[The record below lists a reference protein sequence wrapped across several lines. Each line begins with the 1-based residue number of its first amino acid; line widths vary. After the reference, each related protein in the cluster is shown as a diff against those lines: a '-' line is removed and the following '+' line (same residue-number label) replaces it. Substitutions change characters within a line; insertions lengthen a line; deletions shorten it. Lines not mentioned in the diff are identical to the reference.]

1 MWSYAFDTKKIKGKK
16 MVEVELEIAQ
26 HLDKVFANRHKE
38 LIELERVEIR
48 RESIV
53 PPVEEWGDNDLK
65 IPRNISSDD
74 AGEALHV
81 VVDDPRFVYGALI
94 YFEYYDP
101 LKREDVASA
110 LREALAPWL
119 VPGRYSRDRSA
130 DPR

>member
-1 MWSYAFDTKKIKGKK
+1 MWSYAFDSKKIKGKK

-26 HLDKVFANRHKE
+26 HLDEVFANSHKG

-48 RESIV
+48 RESIL
-53 PPVEEWGDNDLK
+53 PPLEAWGDNDVK

-74 AGEALHV
+74 AGEALDV

-94 YFEYYDP
+94 YFQYYDP
-101 LKREDVASA
+101 LKRRDVASA

-119 VPGRYSRDRSA
+119 VPGQCSSDRSV
-130 DPR
+130 DP